1 MNKRSWLVL
10 FMVVILLGG
19 CSLAPEYNRPKA
31 PVPAQWPQGA
41 AYQHADAAPGAPAV
55 AKLKWQEFFRDQRL
69 LKIIKM
75 VLENNRDLRLAVL
88 NVDRARALYGI
99 QRAQLWPTVDLGASG
114 QKQRTAAEL
123 TNPGTDRTTTKYNVD
138 LGVVSWEIDFFGR
151 IRSFEE
157 QALQEYLATEQASRS
172 VQIVL
177 VSETARSYLTL
188 AADLD
193 NLKLARETLKSQQAA
208 YDLVKKRFDAGAATE
223 LDLYRADTPL
233 QTAKVDIAR
242 YQQLAAQDLNA
253 LNLLA
258 GATVPKALLPA
269 GLDNL
274 TPPGE
279 ISAGLS
285 SQVLLQRPDIM
296 AAEHRLKGAYASIGA
311 ARAAFFPRITLTG
324 SVGTASNQLSDLFSA
339 GSDAWSFTPRIV
351 MPIFDPRIWAALR
364 VSETDQ
370 KIILTQYEKT
380 IQTSFRE
387 VADALAVQGTIGRQ
401 VAAQQALVDAEK
413 NSYRLS
419 SQRYVN
425 GIDNY
430 LGVLYS
436 QQTLFSSQKVLVIL
450 RLAKLVNIVRLYE
463 VLGGGAE

>member
-1 MNKRSWLVL
+1 MNRRSWLALLALGAVL
-10 FMVVILLGG
+10 SG
-19 CSLAPEYNRPKA
+19 CSLAPEYHRPKA
-31 PVPAQWPQGA
+31 PVPAKWPQGP
-41 AYQHADAAPGAPAV
+41 AYQDSKAAPGAPAV

-69 LKIIKM
+69 QKIIKM
-75 VLENNRDLRLAVL
+75 VLKNNRDLRLAIL

-99 QRAQLWPTVDLGASG
+99 RRAELWPAVELGAAG

-123 TNPGTDRTTTKYNVD
+123 TNHSTDRTTTKYSVD
-138 LGVVSWEIDFFGR
+138 LGMVSWEIDFFGR
-151 IRSFEE
+151 IRSLRD
-157 QALQEYLATEQASRS
+157 QALQEYLATEQARRS
-172 VQIVL
+172 AQIVL
-177 VSETARSYLTL
+177 VSETARTYLTL

-193 NLKLARETLKSQQAA
+193 SLKLVRETLKSQQAA
-208 YDLVKKRFDAGAATE
+208 YDLVKKRYDAGAATV
-223 LDLYRADTPL
+223 LDLYRAETPL
-233 QTAKVDIAR
+233 QTAKVDTAR
-242 YQQLAAQDLNA
+242 YQQFAAQDLNA

-258 GATVPKALLPA
+258 GATVPKKLLPA
-269 GLDNL
+269 GLDSL
-274 TPPGE
+274 APPRK

-285 SQVLLQRPDIM
+285 SEVLLQRPDIM

-324 SVGTASNQLSDLFSA
+324 TVGTASNQLSDLLGA
-339 GSDAWSFTPRIV
+339 GSDTWSFVPRIV
-351 MPIFDPRIWAALR
+351 VPIFDPRIWSALR
-364 VSETDQ
+364 VSEADQ

-380 IQTSFRE
+380 IQMAFRE

-436 QQTLFSSQKVLVIL
+436 QQTLFTSQKVLVVL
-450 RLAKLVNIVRLYE
+450 RLAKLANQVRLYE
-463 VLGGGAE
+463 VLGGGAD